1 MRKHPTDFHLEAF
14 LLDQGEE
21 GRSILFHLCEC
32 ERCRQRCKSL
42 PPFRPAGIPGPE
54 PIPPTPPLPNHR
66 TLGFAA
72 VLAQERSEA
81 PELFVELI
89 RRPVGARVSLVVS
102 DPRFRTWGVLE
113 LLVERS
119 LETATRDPEEAE
131 VLAGLALLLADR
143 LDAGFYSLEKLDD
156 LRARA
161 CGHLANAR
169 RVRSDLHGAEEAFAS
184 AYGHLRR
191 GRMDPWDEAV
201 LSDLEGSLRRDQR
214 RFSDA
219 FALFR
224 RAEEL
229 FRSAG
234 DLHRAGRSL
243 VKLSTVHYFAGEIE
257 EAISVLCRAV
267 PLIDPEVEPRLLL
280 CAQHNLVDY
289 LTIAGRIP
297 EARRVYGETRG
308 LYRDFSEPWVQNRR
322 RWVRGRILRGLG
334 KVELAESLFLAA
346 RDGFLAEGIPYD
358 TALVSLELATLY
370 AERGRSAD
378 LKRLSGEML
387 PVFSSLQIHREALA
401 ALSFLKQAIE
411 TEQAGLGLI
420 TAVSDFL
427 RRAQH
432 QPNLCF
438 EAPDEALP
446 RSNASENR

>member
-1 MRKHPTDFHLEAF
+1 MRKHPTDLHLEAF

-21 GRSILFHLCEC
+21 RRSILFHLCEC
-32 ERCRQRCKSL
+32 ERCRQRFKSL
-42 PPFRPAGIPGPE
+42 PPFRPAGIPGPQ
-54 PIPPTPPLPNHR
+54 PIPPTPPLPTHR
-66 TLGFAA
+66 ALGFAA

-119 LETATRDPEEAE
+119 LETATRNPGEAE

-143 LDAGFYSLEKLDD
+143 LDTGFYGPERLED

-184 AYGHLRR
+184 AYDHLRR
-191 GRMDPWDEAV
+191 GTKDPWIGAALV
-201 LSDLEGSLRRDQR
+201 DLEGSLRRDQR
-214 RFSDA
+214 RFSDS
-219 FALFR
+219 FALFQ

-243 VKLSTVHYFAGEIE
+243 VNLSTVHYFAGEIE
-257 EAISVLCRAV
+257 EAISVLSRAV
-267 PLIDPEVEPRLLL
+267 PLIDAEIEPRLLL

-297 EARRVYGETRG
+297 EARRMYGETRA
-308 LYRDFSEPWVQNRR
+308 LYRDFAEPWVQNRR
-322 RWVRGRILRGLG
+322 KWVRARILWGLG
-334 KVELAESLFLAA
+334 KVELAESLFVAA

-370 AERGRSAD
+370 AGQGRTAD
-378 LKRLSGEML
+378 LKRLAVEML
-387 PVFSSLQIHREALA
+387 PIFSSLQIHREAMA
-401 ALSFLKQAIE
+401 ALSFLRQAME
-411 TEQAGLGLI
+411 AERAGLDLI

-432 QPNLCF
+432 QPHLCF
-438 EAPDEALP
+438 EAPNEALL
-446 RSNASENR
+446 